1 MGGYSYNK
9 DEVSDRRNNDLFKK
23 PLHREIHDIVKQI
36 QSRNVMDDGVGVNK
50 KEIIEKLKN
59 SHGANA
65 VE

>member
-1 MGGYSYNK
+1 MA
-9 DEVSDRRNNDLFKK
+9 DRRNNDLFKQ

>member
-1 MGGYSYNK
+1 
-9 DEVSDRRNNDLFKK
+9 
-23 PLHREIHDIVKQI
+23 
-36 QSRNVMDDGVGVNK
+36 MDDGVGVNK